1 MGIGEQNGKF
11 EGWGERTNAI
21 LGNTITLENKFSFF
35 WNKIIFIWGGGGDK
49 GTGTPHPGR
58 ASYRKLLEKHK

>member
-35 WNKIIFIWGGGGDK
+35 WNKIIFIWGGGGQ
-49 GTGTPHPGR
+49 GNRYPPSREGFI
-58 ASYRKLLEKHK
+58 S